1 MQETVTRETVCAG
14 FGDRFIAFLIDAVIL
29 LIPNLI
35 LYLVIG
41 GVVGNVL
48 SFVVGIAY
56 SVYFW
61 TSTGQTPGKK
71 MMSLKVV
78 KADGGAI
85 LTPGEAVVR
94 YIGQIISGIVVLL
107 GYLWV
112 IWDPKHEAW
121 HDKIAGTKVIKLEE
135 ITDHI

>member
-41 GVVGNVL
+41 GVAGNVL

>member
-41 GVVGNVL
+41 GVAGNVL

-121 HDKIAGTKVIKLEE
+121 HDKIAGTKVIKLQE